1 MPLTE
6 QQVTFFETFG
16 YLKLPGLFAG
26 DMASIETA
34 FARTVAAGEQEMI
47 HWQHRAHAS
56 EQRRVLPQFIDRDA
70 YLSALID
77 DPRIDGIFR
86 SVLGDDY
93 CYRGS
98 DANLFDCTT
107 CWHSDTYG
115 ALLKYRNVKM
125 IFYLDLLGAE
135 TGCFRVI
142 PGSHLFGDRFANG
155 LQACLGKADSFEQDL
170 GLADNEVPCQVVPT
184 RPGDLV
190 LFDFRVKHA
199 TWVRDRAQ
207 MPHRRMF
214 TICAAQHIQPEDIPR
229 LREEIARGAKFGLTS
244 YYGEQMVKTA
254 TAARMVHLQ
263 QCLGQEDAIRTID

>member
-1 MPLTE
+1 MQLTP
-6 QQVTFFETFG
+6 QQLTFFDTFG
-16 YLKLPGLFAG
+16 YLVFPGLFAG
-26 DMASIETA
+26 EIAAIDEA
-34 FARTVAAGEQEMI
+34 FTRTVQASEAEMI

-77 DPRIDGIFR
+77 DPRIDGIF
-86 SVLGDDY
+86 SSLLGEDY
-93 CYRGS
+93 SYRGS

-125 IFYLDLLGAE
+125 IFYLDPLQAD

-142 PGSHLFGDRFANG
+142 PGSHLFGDAFANG
-155 LQACLGKADSFEQDL
+155 LQACLAKADSFNQDL
-170 GLADNEVPCQVVPT
+170 GLADDEVPCQVVPT

-199 TWVRDRAQ
+199 TWVRDRQ
-207 MPHRRMF
+207 HMPRRRMF
-214 TICAAQHIQPEDIPR
+214 TICAAERIRDEDIPR
-229 LREEIARGAKFGLTS
+229 LREEIARGAKFGVTR
-244 YYGEQMVKTA
+244 YYGEQMVNTA
-254 TAARMVHLQ
+254 SAGRLRHLQ
-263 QCLGQEDAIRTID
+263 QCLDHEDAIQRGS